1 ICPSATVIEDL
12 DPEHW
17 KGMEEHKHIF
27 FICRLPPLL
36 TYLSLA
42 VDSFPKNSFIFVGD
56 CSYARPLKG
65 DMSVPSPERKMEN
78 IQYIFDEMIP
88 GYFKPRDNCLIPFN
102 TFEKLLHCF
111 NFDRFLIELKKLH
124 QGNLITDFMIKG
136 VE

>member
-1 ICPSATVIEDL
+1 MEVFNHVWIYTKIQISFCSQEAKRNLLTESQGFDLSSYLNDKIKDICPSATVIEDL

-65 DMSVPSPERKMEN
+65 DM
-78 IQYIFDEMIP
+78 
-88 GYFKPRDNCLIPFN
+88 
-102 TFEKLLHCF
+102 
-111 NFDRFLIELKKLH
+111 
-124 QGNLITDFMIKG
+124 
-136 VE
+136 